1 MLAYYVEWHMR
12 EAWSELLF
20 ADTEHAAKATRDPVA
35 PANRSAA
42 THAKATSHVL
52 PDGTPA
58 HSFATLMAEIAT
70 LVRNTCRTPHAGP
83 DAPTFEVTT
92 TAGPQ
97 HQRAFALIKAIG
109 V

>member
-1 MLAYYVEWHMR
+1 
-12 EAWSELLF
+12 
-20 ADTEHAAKATRDPVA
+20 
-35 PANRSAA
+35 
-42 THAKATSHVL
+42 
-52 PDGTPA
+52 
-58 HSFATLMAEIAT
+58 MAELAT